1 MSNVNTF
8 ARLSNLVQGNVL
20 TNPSAFPT
28 VSGGSVRA
36 RVGIRADVSSGI
48 FDGQPFRVR
57 GVWKAVPGTSG
68 NYTASVY
75 WDAGTNT
82 DLTTLT
88 DEKIFLTSGAVA
100 LGTQASSVFVLS
112 AVLVWDSSTKKLCG
126 VNDPQS
132 FHTIATPA
140 VLFSGASAVT
150 ATNNPVVAAAG
161 VASVDKIQFIA
172 TGLFGTTHASN
183 AATLVELAL
192 EQI

>member
-28 VSGGSVRA
+28 VSGGAVRA
-36 RVGIRADVSSGI
+36 RVGIRADVSAGI
-48 FDGQPFRVR
+48 FDGLPFRVR
-57 GVWKAVPGTSG
+57 GVWKAVPGTAG

-88 DEKIFLTSGAVA
+88 DEKIFLTSGAIA
-100 LGTQASSVFVLS
+100 LGTQAASTFVLS
-112 AVLVWDSSTKKLCG
+112 AVLVWDSSAKRLAG

-150 ATNNPVVAAAG
+150 ATNSPVATS
-161 VASVDKIQFIA
+161 VASVSAIQFIA